1 MKKYKNWY
9 FVSVLFIVI
18 ACSVSFG
25 EEKEVISEGVGDM
38 ESVSRASARDAAI
51 DDALRRA
58 VEQVVGTLITSESMV
73 SNYTLLYDRV
83 YSQSSGYVKSYKV
96 LNEEGKDGI
105 YVVRINAKVGT
116 DGISNDLQTI
126 GLLISRKHNP
136 RIMVIIGE
144 SIAGSK
150 IEIDE
155 GQSVSETTFIEQFL
169 SKGFKVVDAEM
180 AKKST
185 ERNKLF
191 YALENDAVLAAKIGL
206 QYDAEVIIMGKA
218 IATPKPSRQA
228 SKYMEG
234 TNLKTVHANIY
245 ARAIRADN
253 AEIIASGS
261 MSGTKLH
268 IDETTGSYK
277 AFQNVGKKLA
287 NTIIEKILKKWGD
300 DTNLNTVELTL
311 SGLSSFSDLIK
322 IKNDIK
328 QKLRGVKEIH
338 QRAFTD
344 GVAVLEI
351 KSSGDTQII
360 AEGLVG
366 QKMNN
371 QDIEVKDITQ
381 NKIQAVVKKPIQ
393 KQKSW
398 WNKK

>member
-9 FVSVLFIVI
+9 FASMLFIVI

-25 EEKEVISEGVGDM
+25 EEKEVITEGVGDM
-38 ESVSRASARDAAI
+38 ESVSKVIARDSAI
-51 DDALRRA
+51 EDALRRA

-83 YSQSSGYVKSYKV
+83 YSQSSGYVRSYKV
-96 LNEEGKDGI
+96 LSEGKKEGL
-105 YVVRINAKVGT
+105 YVVRINAKVGM
-116 DGISNDLQTI
+116 DGISGDLQTI

-150 IEIDE
+150 LDIHE

-169 SKGFKVVDAEM
+169 SKGFKVVDSEM
-180 AKKST
+180 AKKTT
-185 ERNKLF
+185 ERNQLF
-191 YALENDAVLAAKIGL
+191 YALEKDSALAAKIGL
-206 QYDAEVIIMGKA
+206 QYDAEVVIMGKA
-218 IATPKPSRQA
+218 IATPKTARQT
-228 SKYMEG
+228 SGHFEG
-234 TNLKTVHANIY
+234 TNLKSVHANIY
-245 ARAIRADN
+245 AKAIRADT

-261 MSGTKLH
+261 MSGTKIH
-268 IDETTGSYK
+268 IDETAGSHK

-287 NTIIEKILKKWGD
+287 NSIIAKILKKWGD

-322 IKNDIK
+322 IKNDMK

-344 GVAVLEI
+344 GVAILEI
-351 KSSGDTQII
+351 KASSDTQII

-371 QDIEVKDITQ
+371 RDIEVKDITQ
-381 NKIQAVVKKPIQ
+381 NKIQAVVNQPVKTKEY
-393 KQKSW
+393 W
-398 WNKK
+398 WNRK